1 MVVEL
6 ICESLCEA
14 YLGWNF
20 IRSGRGKEISRVAE
34 I

>member
-1 MVVEL
+1 MAVEF

-20 IRSGRGKEISRVAE
+20 IRSGRGKEISRAAE